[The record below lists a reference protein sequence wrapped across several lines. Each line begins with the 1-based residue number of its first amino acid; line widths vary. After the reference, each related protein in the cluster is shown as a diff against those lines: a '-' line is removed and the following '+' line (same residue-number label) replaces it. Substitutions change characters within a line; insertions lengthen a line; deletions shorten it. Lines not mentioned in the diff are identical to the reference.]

1 MIKLEQNS
9 LDKYYPKTK
18 GKITSYEVGTPLSN
32 QFYLNAPNGE
42 GYGLEASAHRFSEG
56 HLLKPKTYVE
66 GLYLTGQ
73 DVCTLGFTGALMGGV
88 LTAHSI
94 LGYGTLLDLITNFSF
109 LAIKSFLYIISTSLI
124 LIIVLLH

>member
-1 MIKLEQNS
+1 MY
-9 LDKYYPKTK
+9 KYYPKTK

-42 GYGLEASAHRFSEG
+42 GYGLEANAYRFSEG

-73 DVCTLGFTGALMGGV
+73 DVCTLGFTGALMGGI

-94 LGYGTLLDLITNFSF
+94 LGYGTLLDLLTNRNLITDIEKMK
-109 LAIKSFLYIISTSLI
+109 L
-124 LIIVLLH
+124 